1 MPKRITMIQ
10 GNPDP
15 SGRRFGHALAEAYLH
30 GAKEAGH
37 EVRLIEV
44 AKLSFPLLQTQE
56 EWESGTLPDSLCEA
70 PNAIGW
76 AEHLVFFFP
85 LWLGTM
91 PAVLKAFLEQVA
103 RPGFAIG
110 GDKHGK
116 MPMKLLRGRSARI
129 VVTMG
134 MPAFVYRWYF
144 LAHGLKGLER
154 NILGFVG
161 IAQIKETLIGMV
173 DASNKKIGKS
183 GCRNFGHSVVGE
195 NKYALLKLN
204 GVKESTP
211 IFHPLQQT
219 TATGRL

>member
-1 MPKRITMIQ
+1 MTKRITIIQ

-15 SGRRFGHALAEAYLH
+15 SGQRFGHALAEAYAQS
-30 GAKEAGH
+30 AKEAGH

-44 AKLSFPLLQTQE
+44 AKLDFPLLQTQE
-56 EWESGTLPDSLCEA
+56 EWKSGTLPGSLCEA
-70 PNAIGW
+70 QNAIGW

-91 PAVLKAFLEQVA
+91 PALLKAFLEQMA

-110 GDKHGK
+110 GDEYGK
-116 MPMKLLRGRSARI
+116 MPMKLLSGKSARI

-161 IAQIKETLIGMV
+161 IAPIKETLIGMV
-173 DASNKKIGKS
+173 DASEKTNREKWLPKLRALGRAGK
-183 GCRNFGHSVVGE
+183 
-195 NKYALLKLN
+195 
-204 GVKESTP
+204 
-211 IFHPLQQT
+211 
-219 TATGRL
+219 